1 MMNLK
6 YIGIGFVIAI
16 VYYLIKPKISKPKK
30 NYMNHDTHD
39 DEDVEVLAQSGRT
52 MAAIK
57 AYRKL
62 HGVGLKEAKDAVD
75 AMLSKDYHSSNHVD
89 DDMNLSQDEEVLR
102 IANSGHKIQAIKL
115 YREVYGVGLK
125 EAKDAV
131 ETMLRNNH

>member
-1 MMNLK
+1 MILK
-6 YIGIGFVIAI
+6 YIGIGFIIAI
-16 VYYLIKPKISKPKK
+16 IYYLIKSKVSNPREK
-30 NYMNHDTHD
+30 YMSHDDHD

-75 AMLSKDYHSSNHVD
+75 AMLTKGYHDSHHVD
-89 DDMNLSQDEEVLR
+89 DDMNLSQDEEILR

-131 ETMLRNNH
+131 ETMLRNN